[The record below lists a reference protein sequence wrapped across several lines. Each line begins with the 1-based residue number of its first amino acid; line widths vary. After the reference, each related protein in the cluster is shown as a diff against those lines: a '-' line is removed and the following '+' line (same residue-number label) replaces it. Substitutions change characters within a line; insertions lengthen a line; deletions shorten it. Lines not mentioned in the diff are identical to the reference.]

1 MRDSGKVWRFCD
13 SGRSGP
19 ADLHT
24 DPFLAFPGRK
34 TPASG
39 KEKGEAD
46 IEQRERADRDAGAA
60 DDLKR
65 HAPDKEIPIRKK
77 TPTEIP
83 TKEMQPVIERPEHP
97 HQRRRLLH
105 PQLQMLRRVK
115 NQRRIKNRKPQ
126 RREDLDKE

>member
-13 SGRSGP
+13 SGRLGP

-46 IEQRERADRDAGAA
+46 VEQRERADRDAGAA

-65 HAPDKEIPIRKK
+65 HAPAREANFFLRCARAACSVKRRPRLPMQESLRMDGSQNPVRK
-77 TPTEIP
+77 
-83 TKEMQPVIERPEHP
+83 MN
-97 HQRRRLLH
+97 
-105 PQLQMLRRVK
+105 VK
-115 NQRRIKNRKPQ
+115 RFKI
-126 RREDLDKE
+126 